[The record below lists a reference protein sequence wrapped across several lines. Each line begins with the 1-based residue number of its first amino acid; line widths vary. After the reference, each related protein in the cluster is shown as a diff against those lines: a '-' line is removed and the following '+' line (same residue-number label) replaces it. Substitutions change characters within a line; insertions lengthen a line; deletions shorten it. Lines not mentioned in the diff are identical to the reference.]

1 MLKKEAE
8 KQKEKRL
15 ARAAIKRRLSTIT
28 EEENR
33 EAGQAMLTYLR
44 QSNAYRMARVVFC
57 FVSTKKEPDTTPF
70 LQQVLNDGKRLC
82 VPLCVGK
89 GQMEAREITSLDQLK
104 PGLFGILE
112 PKEDTPLVS
121 EKDIDFC
128 AAPCLAAAK
137 DGTRIGHGGGYYDRF
152 MPKLSSRCYCVVLC
166 NEKMLCETL
175 PAGKTDYRFHRII
188 TQSGMVRVEQ
198 REENEQTSAQD

>member
-82 VPLCVGK
+82 VPLCLGK

-137 DGTRIGHGGGYYDRF
+137 DGTRI
-152 MPKLSSRCYCVVLC
+152 
-166 NEKMLCETL
+166 
-175 PAGKTDYRFHRII
+175 
-188 TQSGMVRVEQ
+188 
-198 REENEQTSAQD
+198 

>member
-70 LQQVLNDGKRLC
+70 
-82 VPLCVGK
+82 
-89 GQMEAREITSLDQLK
+89 
-104 PGLFGILE
+104 
-112 PKEDTPLVS
+112 
-121 EKDIDFC
+121 
-128 AAPCLAAAK
+128 
-137 DGTRIGHGGGYYDRF
+137 Y
-152 MPKLSSRCYCVVLC
+152 SRCSTTASVFAF
-166 NEKMLCETL
+166 
-175 PAGKTDYRFHRII
+175 PFA
-188 TQSGMVRVEQ
+188 
-198 REENEQTSAQD
+198 

>member
-128 AAPCLAAAK
+128 AAPCLASDMAAVTMTALCPSFLLGATVWCFAMK
-137 DGTRIGHGGGYYDRF
+137 KCFVKHFPQEKQTTVFIASLPRAVWYAWNSVRKTKKHPRRIERLF
-152 MPKLSSRCYCVVLC
+152 
-166 NEKMLCETL
+166 
-175 PAGKTDYRFHRII
+175 F
-188 TQSGMVRVEQ
+188 
-198 REENEQTSAQD
+198 